1 MRAILKII
9 SHMKVQLRPFKIYVE
24 KYHVKDGNIYPPR
37 ILNLKRIG
45 IVLAIIISIIV
56 ALSSCNTESKP
67 AFKTKRVVILENN
80 TISFVHIPN
89 TLDSIYRNE
98 DTVWV
103 NLLTHRIDDSDSL
116 TMMAV
121 IK

>member
-1 MRAILKII
+1 
-9 SHMKVQLRPFKIYVE
+9 MKKFLLMVSIAFSIVSCE
-24 KYHVKDGNIYPPR
+24 YP
-37 ILNLKRIG
+37 
-45 IVLAIIISIIV
+45 
-56 ALSSCNTESKP
+56 ESKP
-67 AFKTKRVVILENN
+67 QFKTKRVVILENN

>member
-1 MRAILKII
+1 MKKFLSLVAI
-9 SHMKVQLRPFKIYVE
+9 
-24 KYHVKDGNIYPPR
+24 
-37 ILNLKRIG
+37 
-45 IVLAIIISIIV
+45 
-56 ALSSCNTESKP
+56 ALSIVSCEHPESQP
-67 AFKTKRVVILENN
+67 QFKTKRVVILENN

-89 TLDSIYRNE
+89 ALDSIYRNE